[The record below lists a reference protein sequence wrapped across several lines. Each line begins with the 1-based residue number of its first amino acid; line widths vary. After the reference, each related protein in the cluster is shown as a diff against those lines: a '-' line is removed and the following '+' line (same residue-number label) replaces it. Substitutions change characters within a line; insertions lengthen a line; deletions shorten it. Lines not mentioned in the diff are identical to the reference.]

1 MKRNIK
7 DLFWKNMVRER
18 KNVYGIEGA
27 VITPEEVWK
36 ASGHLENFADPMTE
50 DKTTHHRFR
59 LDTLIEDQL
68 KIPT

>member
-27 VITPEEVWK
+27 IITPEEVWK
-36 ASGHLENFADPMTE
+36 AS
-50 DKTTHHRFR
+50 
-59 LDTLIEDQL
+59 
-68 KIPT
+68 